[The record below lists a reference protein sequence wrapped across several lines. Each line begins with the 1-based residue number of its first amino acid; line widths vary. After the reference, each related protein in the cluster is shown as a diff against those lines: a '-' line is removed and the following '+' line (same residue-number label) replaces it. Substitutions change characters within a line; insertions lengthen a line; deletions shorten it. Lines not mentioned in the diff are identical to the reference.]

1 MIFSSF
7 IKDEN
12 KHLKHEYINRL
23 KVRGT
28 WLTEILGDN
37 DIDTIGLQTASVDV
51 NHIHK
56 SRYSVQLSVVAIYAC
71 LKEAYDKSK
80 SDLPL
85 FEWADDMSRSNHMFK
100 YWLLIL
106 KFQIN
111 YLVFVRALREGD
123 FTLFLEVIQQFVK
136 CFFIFDQLHYA
147 RWISVHV
154 QDLLSLDK
162 TCPEVYDQ
170 FKNGN
175 FVLRKDENFQRRW
188 EIAGPRVAQY
198 IDLAES
204 KFLMQNHKTLTA
216 IMKITHLIIRCF

>member
-111 YLVFVRALREGD
+111 NLVFVRALREGD
-123 FTLFLEVIQQFVK
+123 FTLYFLRLFNN
-136 CFFIFDQLHYA
+136 
-147 RWISVHV
+147 
-154 QDLLSLDK
+154 LLNGFLFSINSIMLD
-162 TCPEVYDQ
+162 
-170 FKNGN
+170 G
-175 FVLRKDENFQRRW
+175 
-188 EIAGPRVAQY
+188 
-198 IDLAES
+198 
-204 KFLMQNHKTLTA
+204 
-216 IMKITHLIIRCF
+216 